1 MKIRQTF
8 TISLETTN
16 PESPLLKRELN
27 RLEIATRQTPSITR
41 NGYFIYLYTAPVEEL
56 VTLLELFWDM
66 DETEAEDFV
75 LSHHP
80 NF

>member
-16 PESPLLKRELN
+16 PECPQLKRELN
-27 RLEIATRQTPSITR
+27 RLEIATRQTPKITR
-41 NGYFIYLYTAPVEEL
+41 NGYYIYLYTAPVIEL
-56 VTLLELFWDM
+56 AILLELFWDM
-66 DETEAEDFV
+66 DEAEAEDFV
-75 LSHHP
+75 FSHHP